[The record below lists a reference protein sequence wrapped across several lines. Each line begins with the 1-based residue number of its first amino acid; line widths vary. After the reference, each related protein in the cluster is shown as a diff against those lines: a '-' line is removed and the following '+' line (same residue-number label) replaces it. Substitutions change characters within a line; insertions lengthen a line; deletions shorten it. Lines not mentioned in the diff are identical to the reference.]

1 MVISSHCVK
10 NDMGRRSFRESQETC
25 LLCFS
30 RSNLHGTR
38 FGRISLF
45 YDRFPYRAFLWS
57 ITVIF
62 LFPGFAQA
70 AADSS
75 AVAAAAIIP
84 ASTATAVSGQSSV
97 QDTSV
102 SAELDTLNVT
112 ASRTRHSN
120 SSVTAISADQFRGT
134 CTDLPAVLEQISGV
148 AVRRTGGFGEYAD
161 ASIRG
166 NSPKQIQV
174 YLDGIPLNSAAGGA
188 VDLSKIPLGAL
199 RDVTVYKGTVP
210 LELMGS
216 TAGAAIS
223 LRSGAVRDMTSGLFE
238 IGSFGYRK
246 AGSVLRRKTG
256 MMTHYFSVDYSS
268 ARNDYPYTDDN
279 NTPYNNN
286 DDVAAIKN
294 HNKFTNIGVNYSNSW
309 QLNTAHRLHSSI
321 SFTDVFQEIFHKHLV
336 NTTQFATL
344 MEESVLGRV
353 NWEYT
358 PSGQVLVDTRF
369 ESRYKKNLF
378 DDPLGQL
385 YISGARRE
393 QNTFPQAALQCRVS
407 RTVTDL
413 MGLQILL
420 RGGYEGY
427 TSTNLL
433 AGSPV
438 STPPAAL
445 RLTAGAAGE
454 CSLHGE
460 NTGLTLRYNHVYVRD
475 SANFTPVHGSGK
487 PLPQIRKNH
496 FPNGNLD
503 TYLNIGE
510 WLTLDGAV
518 RYEYLPVNLSD
529 RYGWGKNFHGNP
541 KLRPERRFEGS
552 IGCIVRYKRIESS
565 LSAFA
570 GSTID
575 MIELQPQSQQILM
588 AINNGSTRQ
597 AGFEWDVHGEPWTF
611 LTIDNHLTCIAKT
624 RLKESSDGWNSVPLL
639 FFSPVEDDFRVTV
652 THRYFSIGHSV
663 HYRSPFYKNYTPATD
678 RVAPGPACDISLSI
692 LPIRQVTLTYR
703 LENYLNVT
711 YTPLSY
717 YTPLPG
723 RMHFLIGKLEW

>member
-1 MVISSHCVK
+1 
-10 NDMGRRSFRESQETC
+10 MGRRSFRESQETC

-45 YDRFPYRAFLWS
+45 YDRFPCRAIHWS
-57 ITVIF
+57 ISVIF

-70 AADSS
+70 AADS
-75 AVAAAAIIP
+75 AIIP

-120 SSVTAISADQFRGT
+120 SSVTTISADAFRGN

-166 NSPKQIQV
+166 HSPRQVQV

-188 VDLSKIPLGAL
+188 VDLGKIPLGAL

-286 DDVAAIKN
+286 DDIAATKN

-309 QLNTAHRLHSSI
+309 QLNIAHRLNSSI
-321 SFTDVFQEIFHKHLV
+321 SFTDVFQEIFRKHLV

-358 PSGQVLVDTRF
+358 PSEQVLVDTRF
-369 ESRYKKNLF
+369 EGRYKKNLF

-433 AGSPV
+433 AITPV
-438 STPPAAL
+438 SIPPAAL

-475 SANFTPVHGSGK
+475 SANFTRIHGSGK
-487 PLPQIRKNH
+487 PVPQIRKSH
-496 FPNGNLD
+496 FPNGNFN

-529 RYGWGKNFHGNP
+529 RYGWGKNYHGNP

-552 IGCIVRYKRIESS
+552 IGCIVRYRRIESS
-565 LSAFA
+565 LSVFA

-597 AGFEWDVHGEPWTF
+597 TGFEWDVHSGPWTF
-611 LTIDNHLTCIAKT
+611 LTIDNHFTFIAKT
-624 RLKESSDGWNSVPLL
+624 RIKGSDEHPKVIPLL
-639 FFSPVEDDFRVTV
+639 FFSPIENDFRVTA
-652 THRYFSIGHSV
+652 TFSRLTLSHSV
-663 HYRSPFYKNYTPATD
+663 HYRSPFYSGVTKTTD
-678 RVAPGPACDISLSI
+678 LVAPAPACNISLSAT
-692 LPIRQVTLTYR
+692 PIRQVTLTYR
-703 LENYLNVT
+703 LENYLNVS
-711 YTPLSY
+711 YAPLSY

-723 RMHFLIGKLEW
+723 RMHFFIGKIQW